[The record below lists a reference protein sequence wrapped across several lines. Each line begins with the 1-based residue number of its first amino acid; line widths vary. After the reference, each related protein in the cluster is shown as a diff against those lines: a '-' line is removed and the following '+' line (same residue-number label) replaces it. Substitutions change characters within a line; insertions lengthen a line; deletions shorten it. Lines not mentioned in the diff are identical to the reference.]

1 MRGCIKRLHT
11 QQSNIMTLKWTLIVP
26 AIALLMA
33 FFVWWTQQ
41 GGATQNIKTLKLD
54 TLCQLHLHA
63 CSSHDQNLTLTLDIT
78 PKPIPIAK
86 QLNISAQITGTTPT
100 QVQLDINGSNMY
112 MGYNRITLKQQED
125 GSWTGKSLLAFCTI
139 DAMQWQ
145 LTLLVDLPDGS
156 QLQVPFPLTTP
167 FNGQ

>member
-1 MRGCIKRLHT
+1 M
-11 QQSNIMTLKWTLIVP
+11 SNKWTLIVP

-54 TLCQLHLHA
+54 PLCQLHLHA
-63 CSSHDQNLTLTLDIT
+63 CTTHDQNLSVTLTIT

-86 QLNISAQITGTTPT
+86 QLNVTVAIDGIHPT

-125 GSWTGKSLLAFCTI
+125 GNWTGKSLLAFCTT

-145 LTLLVDLPDGS
+145 LTLLVDLPDGT
-156 QLQVPFPLTTP
+156 QLQAPFPLTTP
-167 FNGQ
+167 YLSSQNQ

>member
-1 MRGCIKRLHT
+1 
-11 QQSNIMTLKWTLIVP
+11 MTPKWTLALP
-26 AIALLMA
+26 AIALLIA
-33 FFVWWTQQ
+33 VALWWTQRTP
-41 GGATQNIKTLKLD
+41 TQPIVNIELAKN
-54 TLCQLHLHA
+54 CQLHQQA
-63 CSSHDQNLTLTLDIT
+63 CISRYQNITLTLDIT

-112 MGYNRITLKQQED
+112 MGYNRITLKQQTD
-125 GSWTGKSLLAFCTI
+125 GNWTGKSLLAFCTT

-156 QLQVPFPLTTP
+156 QLQAPFPLTTP

>member
-11 QQSNIMTLKWTLIVP
+11 QQSNIMTPKWTLALP
-26 AIALLMA
+26 AIALLIA
-33 FFVWWTQQ
+33 LALWWIQRTP
-41 GGATQNIKTLKLD
+41 THPIVNIELAKN
-54 TLCQLHLHA
+54 CQLHHQA
-63 CSSHDQNLTLTLDIT
+63 CHINHEGMMFSLDIT
-78 PKPIPIAK
+78 PKPIPVAK
-86 QLNISAQITGTTPT
+86 QLNVTAMINGTNPT

-156 QLQVPFPLTTP
+156 QLQAPFPLTTP